1 LTTSERNG
9 SDGMANKMT
18 AQIMDRKNVNSDF
31 NIEQLIAHATCAS
44 AGGGASSAGNSR
56 ATMDDDDGEVV
67 RVVV

>member
-1 LTTSERNG
+1 
-9 SDGMANKMT
+9 
-18 AQIMDRKNVNSDF
+18 MDRKNVNSDF

>member
-1 LTTSERNG
+1 
-9 SDGMANKMT
+9 MT

-31 NIEQLIAHATCAS
+31 NIEQIMAHATGAS

-56 ATMDDDDGEVV
+56 AIMDDEDGEVV